1 VRKPRWFEA
10 KEKQDTEQAR
20 EKERW
25 KGEHILQAFI
35 DELGEEPKPAPK
47 LGGLIPSV
55 PIRRSSD
62 TYRHWIAS
70 PYPDPVTITAAEFQK
85 AFSKMGAVVQQ
96 PGNAYTMSSWPKK
109 KITDI
114 QIDHTYEAV
123 DVTSISDPFR
133 RTMPGVER
141 IRCTDQDGYPV
152 PDDLQAK
159 VERAWRQGMVTEEVI
174 RRLIDE
180 YNNGPVPEAKGPLP
194 GHFQGCQYLGSDH
207 FACTCQPPTL
217 TGRVLAWKC
226 ICCDH
231 PVADEQYGLC
241 EMCQAHQ
248 DSYDAQVEA
257 DHEAALV

>member
-25 KGEHILQAFI
+25 KGEHIIQAFI
-35 DELGEEPKPAPK
+35 DELGEEPKPKITEIFPTVPIQRNSVYK
-47 LGGLIPSV
+47 SFSV
-55 PIRRSSD
+55 P
-62 TYRHWIAS
+62 
-70 PYPDPVTITAAEFQK
+70 PPDLGTTIEEAKK
-85 AFSKMGAVVQQ
+85 AFALMSRQMTAT
-96 PGNAYTMSSWPKK
+96 GNAFTKRSWPK

-114 QIDHTYEAV
+114 QIEHTYDPV